1 MRTLFT
7 NLQRLG
13 GSGWESGE
21 LVVEDGKVAGF
32 ASGSGPVDAAVDCA
46 GAYLFPGAVDLHV
59 HFNEPG
65 RTHWEGFAT
74 GTLAAAAGGITYV
87 ADMPLNCI
95 PSTTTVEAFRAKLQA
110 VAPQARVDFGLWG
123 GVVPG
128 NAGSLR
134 GLAAAGVM
142 GFKAFMSPSGT
153 EEFGNSDVATLRA
166 AMRQIAPT
174 GLRLALHA
182 EDPAVLGPAA
192 AGLKNP
198 SSPEDWL
205 ASRPVAAE
213 VSAVRI
219 AAELSRSTGCPIMI
233 VHVSAPEVLEVI
245 HEARASGVDIV
256 CETCPHYLLLS
267 AEQAGV
273 IGPAAKCA
281 PPLRPQATR
290 DALLGQLLAGGIDTI
305 GSDHSPSP
313 PELKSGHCFY
323 DAWGGIAG
331 IQHGL
336 LLLIDR
342 IGLEDTDKLQVL
354 QKAFAETPARQVGCP
369 QKGRLAVGGDADF
382 FLIAAST
389 GLPEVQ
395 AGELLQRYGSS
406 AYLGLHRKVHV
417 AGTWL
422 RGQPVIR
429 DGQPVGAAKGRFIP
443 GTAYEEGR

>member
-1 MRTLFT
+1 MLTLFK

-13 GSGWESGE
+13 GSGWQSGE

-32 ASGSGPVDAAVDCA
+32 ASGSDPVDAVVDC
-46 GAYLFPGAVDLHV
+46 GDAYLFPGAVDLHV

-95 PSTTTVEAFRAKLQA
+95 PSTTTVEAFRAKLEA
-110 VAPQARVDFGLWG
+110 VAPLARVDFGLWG

-128 NAGSLR
+128 NAGALPA
-134 GLAAAGVM
+134 LAAAGVM

-153 EEFGNSDVATLRA
+153 EEFGNSDLATLQE

-182 EDPAVLGPAA
+182 EDPVVLGPAA
-192 AGLKNP
+192 ARLQHP
-198 SSPEDWL
+198 STPEDWL
-205 ASRPVAAE
+205 ASRPVEAE
-213 VSAVRI
+213 IRAVRI
-219 AAELSRSTGCPIMI
+219 AAELSRSTGCPITI
-233 VHVSAPEVLEVI
+233 VHVSAPEVLAVI
-245 HEARASGVDIV
+245 HEARAGGVDII

-267 AEQAGV
+267 SEDAAA

-281 PPLRPQATR
+281 PPLRLRATR
-290 DALLGQLLAGGIDTI
+290 DALLNRLFAGEIDTI

-313 PELKSGHCFY
+313 PELKSGRSFY

-336 LLLIDR
+336 PLLIDR
-342 IGLEDTDKLQVL
+342 IGIKDTKKLQAL
-354 QKAFAETPARQVGCP
+354 KKAFAETPARLVGCP
-369 QKGRLAVGGDADF
+369 AKGCLAVGDDADF
-382 FLIAAST
+382 FLMTAS
-389 GLPEVQ
+389 PQASEVPT
-395 AGELLQRYGSS
+395 GELLQRHGSS
-406 AYLGLHRKVHV
+406 AYLGQRRQVCV
-417 AGTWL
+417 VGTWL

-429 DGQPVGAAKGRFIP
+429 DGEPAGTAKGRFIP
-443 GTAYEEGR
+443 GIAYEGGL